1 MIRCA
6 AALHSSHHLSTQAS
20 LTSHRSL
27 SPALSS
33 QVKFLSVSASEA
45 KSDLDP
51 STLPILIA
59 YQNKDYVA
67 DAERVG
73 RDKGESLTTA
83 HVEETLLKLGVR
95 LTASAVMREA
105 DQAALRRLRELGIS
119 EAPRG
124 LGGSSGGADDES
136 EEEEEESTF
145 ARRGKGSSLRIAS
158 IS

>member
-1 MIRCA
+1 M
-6 AALHSSHHLSTQAS
+6 
-20 LTSHRSL
+20 
-27 SPALSS
+27 
-33 QVKFLSVSASEA
+33 KFLSVSASEA

-124 LGGSSGGADDES
+124 LGGSSGGGGADDES